1 MRQDESLR
9 TLIIETYQATVRT
22 ALVPQELKE
31 SLKTYERVP
40 AFLSNLHKELVRTPT
55 ATKDD
60 VIGITESMTLT
71 FLNLVDQKAKEAM
84 MSDAEKN
91 RILSDAQDAAQFSKG
106 ADELIETETISEE
119 TIDVLNKE

>member
-22 ALVPQELKE
+22 ALVPQELKD

-40 AFLSNLHKELVRTPT
+40 AFLSNLYNELARTPT
-55 ATKDD
+55 AMKDD

-91 RILSDAQDAAQFSKG
+91 RILTEQQDA
-106 ADELIETETISEE
+106 ETIRNAAESGNITEE
-119 TIDVLNKE
+119 VIHVLNKE

>member
-91 RILSDAQDAAQFSKG
+91 RILTDAQDAATIRN
-106 ADELIETETISEE
+106 AAETGNITEE
-119 TIDVLNKE
+119 VIDVLNKE